1 MIKMRGHKKRLGDT
15 KTKKGFLKNSLKYFL
30 GDGLLRNKDQ
40 SLYPNQL
47 INIKHMLKSF
57 D

>member
-1 MIKMRGHKKRLGDT
+1 MRGHKKRLGDT